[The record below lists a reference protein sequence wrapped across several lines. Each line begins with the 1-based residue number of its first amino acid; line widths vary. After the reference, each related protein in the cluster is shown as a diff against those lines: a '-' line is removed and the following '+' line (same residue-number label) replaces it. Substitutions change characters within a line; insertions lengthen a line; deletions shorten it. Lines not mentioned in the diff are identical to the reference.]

1 MNFLCSKSLVALD
14 LPRYVQCL
22 EMSSLKLGLA
32 LLYVVINMSG
42 RSLAVLST
50 VFNNCS
56 LVNLFVSVQACSIIS
71 WGYSL
76 HLK

>member
-14 LPRYVQCL
+14 MPRYAQCL
-22 EMSSLKLGLA
+22 DISSLKLGLS
-32 LLYVVINMSG
+32 LLYVVMNMSG

-50 VFNNCS
+50 VSNNCS
-56 LVNLFVSVQACSIIS
+56 LVNLFVSVHACSMMS